1 MTSTGPH
8 TYVYVLASD
17 SAQLFTLALDTA
29 SGDLTTLDT
38 LVLREREKQAGACPM
53 ALSHHHRHLYV
64 ALRSEPYAALSFAID
79 AATGRLT
86 QIGEA
91 SLPHSMA
98 FISTDNTDRWL
109 LGASYPGNLLSV
121 SPIGEDGAAGEPLH
135 VLPARP
141 NAHAVRTDPTN
152 RFVLNTSLGGD
163 VVQQHRF
170 DVATGALTPNEPPT
184 VNVQA
189 AAGPRHFVFHPD
201 GRHVYLLNELDAS
214 VYVFAYDAATGT
226 LSERQVVDAR
236 PPGFTGPPAA
246 ADLHTT
252 PDGRFLYASVRNSS
266 TLAAFRIDPVTALLT
281 PAGHFEMPRQPR
293 GFQIDPSGRYLLC
306 AGQLSHTLAV
316 YEIETQTG
324 ALAKLNEQ
332 PMGLGPNWV
341 EVVSVQ

>member
-1 MTSTGPH
+1 MTSTGTR

-17 SAQLFTLALDTA
+17 SGQLFTLELDTA

-38 LVLREREKQAGACPM
+38 LVLRGGDKQAGACPM
-53 ALSHHHRHLYV
+53 ALSHDRRHLYV
-64 ALRSEPYAALSFAID
+64 ALRSEPYAALSFSVD
-79 AATGRLT
+79 ASNGRLN
-86 QIGEA
+86 QVGEA

-98 FISTDNTDRWL
+98 FVSTDNTGRWL
-109 LGASYPGNLLSV
+109 LGASYPGHLLSV
-121 SPIGEDGAAGEPLH
+121 SPIGKDGATGEQVH
-135 VLPARP
+135 VVPARP
-141 NAHAVRTDPTN
+141 NAHAIRTGPSN
-152 RFVLNTSLGGD
+152 RFVFNTSLGGD

-184 VNVQA
+184 IAVRA
-189 AAGPRHFVFHPD
+189 GAGPRHFVFHPD

-214 VYVFAYDAATGT
+214 VYAFAYDATTGT
-226 LSERQVVDAR
+226 LSERQIVDAR
-236 PPGFTGPPAA
+236 PPGFADPPAA

-252 PDGRFLYASVRNSS
+252 PDRRFLYASVRNSS
-266 TLAAFRIDPVTALLT
+266 TLAAFRIDPGTALLT

-306 AGQLSHTLAV
+306 AGQLSNTLAV
-316 YEIETQTG
+316 FEIDLQTG

-341 EVVSVQ
+341 EVVSF